1 MIYQP
6 LSVWLFSFI
15 SLSLFITLLSLC
27 LTLFFLSTSVSPE
40 EAQSDF
46 QGGICWPSVIN
57 KDLERQLQFLAGG
70 WGLGAPRQQRRVR
83 KPQPDLQMH
92 FNTHQWLSGSCTS
105 PQILTGKHTLD
116 LPQTDSCQRG
126 SMAKQHSLCVFFSL
140 CLVQIMVPSPWAGV
154 YILCLMWIISLPSL
168 HRKVQ
173 WLSKK
178 QNDTVKLGL
187 QCANYSLSLF
197 HLLSFTLSFSV
208 ACSTSNLAERVMTG
222 WFYSALMVLGC
233 SNGPHEY
240 LSTAFI
246 STVTIHVD

>member
-6 LSVWLFSFI
+6 LSVWLFSII

-27 LTLFFLSTSVSPE
+27 LSLFFLSMSVSPE
-40 EAQSDF
+40 KAQSDF

-70 WGLGAPRQQRRVR
+70 WGLRASRQQRRVR
-83 KPQPDLQMH
+83 TPQPDLQMH
-92 FNTHQWLSGSCTS
+92 FNTHQWFSGSCTTL
-105 PQILTGKHTLD
+105 QILTGKHTLD

-126 SMAKQHSLCVFFSL
+126 SMAKQHSLYVFFSL

-173 WLSKK
+173 WLSKTK
-178 QNDTVKLGL
+178 WYCKARLTVCKLQFVSLPSAFIYTQQEMWVIIAHRGAVNSPTVLLATPQIWWNVWWLGDFTALSWFLDPL
-187 QCANYSLSLF
+187 QC
-197 HLLSFTLSFSV
+197 LL
-208 ACSTSNLAERVMTG
+208 
-222 WFYSALMVLGC
+222 
-233 SNGPHEY
+233 
-240 LSTAFI
+240 
-246 STVTIHVD
+246 